1 MPSPSPARPP
11 LIARPYP
18 VRGTNARS
26 GLPPFIAPGRGAAQ
40 APKPITDYAHIL
52 GQGNRTGLI
61 TVSGSFTPDGG
72 TFDNLVDG
80 STAVGSGDA
89 IDMPGTG
96 GTAIA
101 DGDHILFDFGV
112 PVFVEEISIDFK
124 TGANM
129 GAWGWWAGPD
139 LGNWS
144 RFGGNTWN
152 ADTLVTP
159 VFGYPFAGLRY
170 GKWMKEGAG
179 VNFTNNWLTEF
190 TFKIAYGNPA

>member
-1 MPSPSPARPP
+1 MPNPSPARPP
-11 LIARPYP
+11 LIARPFP
-18 VRGTNARS
+18 VRGANARS
-26 GLPPFIAPGRGAAQ
+26 GPPPFIAAGRGAAQ
-40 APKPITDYAHIL
+40 APKPIADYAHIL

-72 TFDNLVDG
+72 TFAGMVDG
-80 STAVGSGDA
+80 VTTIAGTS
-89 IDMPGTG
+89 IDMPGVG
-96 GTAIA
+96 STAIA
-101 DGDHILFDFGV
+101 DGEYFLFDFGV
-112 PVFVEEISIDFK
+112 AVFIEEITIDFK

-139 LGNWS
+139 SSNWT

-152 ADTLVTP
+152 VDTLVTP
-159 VFGYPFAGLRY
+159 VSGYPHTGLRY

-179 VNFTNNWLTEF
+179 AIFTNNWVTEF